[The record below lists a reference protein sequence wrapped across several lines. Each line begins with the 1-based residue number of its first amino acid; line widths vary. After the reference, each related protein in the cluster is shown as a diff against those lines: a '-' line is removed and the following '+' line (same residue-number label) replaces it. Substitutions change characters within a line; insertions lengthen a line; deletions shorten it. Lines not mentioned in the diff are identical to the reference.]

1 MSLYEKEMMDIIIEN
16 KIEIIRFI
24 ILFKLTNRNISGI
37 VPITDDKKIF
47 FRLVIL
53 VNNKLTPSNIT

>member
-1 MSLYEKEMMDIIIEN
+1 MSLYEKDIIDIIIEN

-24 ILFKLTNRNISGI
+24 KLLIFINKNISGI

-47 FRLVIL
+47 FRFVIL